1 LWLYSAGV
9 PHSAGLEEKMQMKIV
24 SKMALAIAL
33 GGMALAAPTFAAKK
47 EDKPAASAAK
57 ATPAVQKAAYD
68 AQKAADAGDFPTALS
83 NYATA
88 KAAIVSDDDKMMV
101 GQVGYH
107 IYQKNKDRKLYMEAV
122 TLMIDS
128 GKAKADVL
136 PQLYEI
142 QGQLFAVENK
152 DNASAAASFQK
163 AYDAGAPID
172 EIVPLLVE
180 SYALSGQTSKALTAL
195 NAAIAKQNAAGKPIP
210 TDWYQKGVQIGY
222 RPKATP
228 AEMPAINAQLIDLA
242 QKWVAS
248 DPQAHNWNA
257 ALRVYEEKSNPDN
270 DTRIDVMRLLR
281 AAGALEGAYDYRE
294 YAEDVYLRFPNE
306 AMQVLQEGAGKNV
319 INLTAK
325 GDAADIMG
333 IVKGKVAAD
342 KASLPAADKSA
353 RAAAN
358 GKAALSTADAYVG
371 YGDYAKA
378 IDLYKVALAKGGVD
392 ANLVN
397 IHLGWAQALSGDSA
411 GAKTSFA
418 AVTGSRK
425 PLADFWIIHLD
436 HPTIPNAPKAAG

>member
-1 LWLYSAGV
+1 L
-9 PHSAGLEEKMQMKIV
+9 PGLEEKMQMRIV
-24 SKMALAIAL
+24 SRMALAIAL
-33 GGMALAAPTFAAKK
+33 GGMAIAAPAYAKK
-47 EDKPAASAAK
+47 EEKEAAAGK

-68 AQKAADAGDFPTALS
+68 AQKAADAGDIPTALT

-88 KAAIVSDDDKMMV
+88 KAGIVNDDDKMMV

-122 TLMIDS
+122 TFMIDS
-128 GKAKADVL
+128 GKAKPDVL
-136 PQLYEI
+136 SQLYEI
-142 QGQLFAVENK
+142 QGQLYAVENK

-163 AYDAGAPID
+163 ALDAGASAE

-180 SYALSGQTSKALTAL
+180 SYALGGETTKALAAL
-195 NAAIAKQNAAGKPIP
+195 NAGIAKQTAAGKPVP
-210 TDWYQKGVQIGY
+210 AEWYQKGVQIGY

-242 QKWVAS
+242 QKWVAA

-257 ALRVYEEKSNPDN
+257 ALRIYEEKGGL
-270 DTRIDVMRLLR
+270 DTETRTDIMRLLR

-306 AMQVLQEGAGKNV
+306 AMDVLQEGANKGLLTLTGKN
-319 INLTAK
+319 
-325 GDAADIMG
+325 DAADVFG

-342 KASLPAADKSA
+342 KASLAAADKSS
-353 RAAAN
+353 RAAAT

-378 IDLYKVALAKGGVD
+378 IDLYKVAIAKGTGID
-392 ANLVN
+392 LATAN
-397 IHLGWAQALSGDSA
+397 IHLGWAQALSGDTA
-411 GAKTSFA
+411 GAKATFA
-418 AVTGSRK
+418 AVTGPK
-425 PLADFWIIHLD
+425 KTLANFWLIHLD
-436 HPTIPNAPKAAG
+436 HPTIPNAPKPAGG

>member
-1 LWLYSAGV
+1 
-9 PHSAGLEEKMQMKIV
+9 MRIV

-33 GGMALAAPTFAAKK
+33 GGMALAAPAYAAKK
-47 EDKPAASAAK
+47 EDKPAAAK

-68 AQKAADAGDFPTALS
+68 AQKAADAGDIPTAMT
-83 NYATA
+83 NYAAA

-107 IYQKNKDRKLYMEAV
+107 IYQKNKDRKLYMESV

-128 GKAKADVL
+128 GKAKGDML

-152 DNASAAASFQK
+152 DNANAAAAFQK
-163 AYDAGAPID
+163 ALDAGASPE

-180 SYALSGQTSKALTAL
+180 SYALAGETSKSLAAL
-195 NAAIAKQNAAGKPIP
+195 NAGIAKQTAAGKPVP
-210 TDWYQKGVQIGY
+210 AEWYEKGVQIGY
-222 RPKATP
+222 RPKASP

-248 DPQAHNWNA
+248 SPQAHNWNA
-257 ALRVYEEKSNPDN
+257 ALRVYEEKSNVDA

-306 AMQVLQEGAGKNV
+306 AMQVLQEGAAKNV
-319 INLTAK
+319 LNLNTK

-378 IDLYKVALAKGGVD
+378 IELYKVALAKAGVD

-397 IHLGWAQALSGDSA
+397 IHLGWAQALSGDNA
-411 GAKTSFA
+411 GAKATFA
-418 AVTGSRK
+418 TVTGPKK
-425 PLADFWIIHLD
+425 PLADFWIAHLD
-436 HPTIPNAPKAAG
+436 HPTVPNAPKPAAG

>member
-1 LWLYSAGV
+1 
-9 PHSAGLEEKMQMKIV
+9 MKIV

-33 GGMALAAPTFAAKK
+33 GGMAVAAPTYAAKK
-47 EDKPAASAAK
+47 EDKPAAAAAK

-68 AQKAADAGDFPTALS
+68 AQKAADAGDFPTALT

-107 IYQKNKDRKLYMEAV
+107 IYSKNKDRKLYMESV

-128 GKAKADVL
+128 GKAKGDVL

-152 DNASAAASFQK
+152 DNASAAAAFQK
-163 AYDAGAPID
+163 AYDAGASAD

-180 SYALSGQTSKALTAL
+180 SYALAGETSKSLAAL
-195 NAAIAKQNAAGKPIP
+195 NAAIAKQTAAGKPIP
-210 TDWYQKGVQIGY
+210 TEWYQKGVQIGY
-222 RPKATP
+222 RPKASP

-242 QKWVAS
+242 QKWVAA
-248 DPQAHNWNA
+248 DPQAHNWNT
-257 ALRVYEEKSNPDN
+257 ALRVYEEKSTVDN
-270 DTRIDVMRLLR
+270 DTRLDVMRLLK

-294 YAEDVYLRFPNE
+294 YAEEAYLRFPNE
-306 AMQVLQEGAGKNV
+306 AMQVLQEGASKNLL
-319 INLTAK
+319 NLTAK
-325 GDAADIMG
+325 GDASDIMG

-342 KASLPAADKSA
+342 KASLVAADKSA

-358 GKAALSTADAYVG
+358 GKAALSTADAFVG

-392 ANLVN
+392 AGLTNL
-397 IHLGWAQALSGDSA
+397 HLGWAQALSGDTA
-411 GAKTSFA
+411 GAKATFA
-418 AVTGSRK
+418 AITGPRK
-425 PLADFWIIHLD
+425 TLADFWIIHLD
-436 HPTIPNAPKAAG
+436 HPTTPNAPKPAAG